1 MRNTIAAAALA
12 MLASSGSAFAA
23 DCTKGLLWPY
33 VRNPGDCLTEDEI
46 KTGVY
51 QGAPQGPVD
60 VDNIKSPAP
69 AQPAIPVTAQD
80 CHETGIWPFRSEECT
95 PIAKTS
101 ATNSAPPPQPAVS
114 NSSPPAPVPAA
125 TPAAPA
131 PAPAPAVVTQTT
143 AAPAA
148 APAVVTQTTTAPAA
162 GSCTKSLLWPF
173 VRDSG
178 DCPTAVERTGTPNP
192 VTGRTSTPTQTA
204 APAAPAVSTQARP
217 APTPAVAQNCHETG
231 IWPFRSEECT
241 PLATTSPTNSAPA
254 PRPAAANTQP
264 AAQIP
269 VAQAAQPVAQPQ
281 VTAATPASARCSKGL
296 LWPFVRDSGDCATE
310 VEKIGTP
317 NPVTGRASAP
327 AATATTAM
335 PAVARQTTP
344 APAPAATMAQAATAS
359 CGKSWLWPFVR
370 DSGDCPTAVEKSTG
384 AARPAPVQASAPP
397 AAAPAAMPAVVR
409 QTTPA
414 PAPAPTMA
422 QAATASCGKS
432 WLWPFVRDSGDC
444 PTAVEK
450 STGAARPAP
459 VQASAPPAT
468 APAAMPAVMTQTTA
482 PAPAEAPT
490 QPAPA
495 TASCNKGLLWPF
507 VREPGDC
514 PTSADKGQTH

>member
-1 MRNTIAAAALA
+1 MRNTIAAAAIA

-114 NSSPPAPVPAA
+114 NTSPPAPIPAA
-125 TPAAPA
+125 TPATP
-131 PAPAPAVVTQTT
+131 
-143 AAPAA
+143 APAA
-148 APAVVTQTTTAPAA
+148 APAVVTQTTPAPAAAPAVVTQTSAAPAA
-162 GSCTKSLLWPF
+162 GSCTKSWLWPF

-192 VTGRTSTPTQTA
+192 VTGRASAPTQTA
-204 APAAPAVSTQARP
+204 APAAPAVLTQARP

-254 PRPAAANTQP
+254 PRPAAAANNQP

-269 VAQAAQPVAQPQ
+269 PQAAQPVAQPQ
-281 VTAATPASARCSKGL
+281 VTAATPASAQCSKGL

-310 VEKIGTP
+310 VEKSGTP
-317 NPVTGRASAP
+317 NPVTGRATAPAQAAAP
-327 AATATTAM
+327 AAPVLVTQAS
-335 PAVARQTTP
+335 PAPTP
-344 APAPAATMAQAATAS
+344 AAAPQAVTANTS

-384 AARPAPVQASAPP
+384 AARPAPVQASAPT
-397 AAAPAAMPAVVR
+397 A
-409 QTTPA
+409 TP
-414 PAPAPTMA
+414 
-422 QAATASCGKS
+422 
-432 WLWPFVRDSGDC
+432 
-444 PTAVEK
+444 
-450 STGAARPAP
+450 
-459 VQASAPPAT
+459 
-468 APAAMPAVMTQTTA
+468 PAAMPAVMRQTTA